1 MGLQGIRHTPEIC
14 TMHSPEVATPVWRIA
29 TLFPYQGAWSEQ
41 EYLALETNRRVEF
54 DDGFVEVHDAPTDQ
68 HQAIILYLSIALN
81 EFALQTGGVVRTA
94 GLRLR
99 LWDRKYREPDIVLLR
114 NRDSSLRQENFWDGA
129 DLAIEVVS
137 QSLEDRE
144 RDLVT
149 KRAEYERV
157 GIQEYWIVDSE
168 QETVTVLSLSGDVYS
183 EGDLF
188 GRGDIVK
195 SPLLPELALPV
206 AEILDAN

>member
-1 MGLQGIRHTPEIC
+1 MRGPE
-14 TMHSPEVATPVWRIA
+14 TEAPVWRIA
-29 TLFPYQGAWSEQ
+29 TIFPNQGEWSEQ

-54 DDGFVEVHDAPTDQ
+54 DNGFVEVHDAPTDR
-68 HQAIILYLSIALN
+68 HQGIMMFLCFALSSIAR
-81 EFALQTGGVVRTA
+81 QIGGAVRPG
-94 GLRLR
+94 GLLLR
-99 LWDRKYREPDIVLLR
+99 LWEQKYRQPDVVFLLDR
-114 NRDSSLRQENFWDGA
+114 NNVLRQENFWDGA
-129 DLAIEVVS
+129 DLAIEIVS
-137 QSLEDRE
+137 RGLEDRE

-149 KRAEYERV
+149 KRIEYERV
-157 GIQEYWIVDSE
+157 GIQEYWIVDPE
-168 QETVTVLSLSGDVYS
+168 QETVTVLSLTGDVYS